1 MHYRLGAR
9 LSNFDAHLINNSSED
24 LILELV
30 DLFIRQGAVH
40 APIVQSIAFTLP
52 LGFGV
57 CKVVNL
63 DISLILLS
71 VYGRSRDGKR
81 RDIPK

>member
-1 MHYRLGAR
+1 VHYRLGAR
-9 LSNFDAHLINNSSED
+9 LSNLDAHLINYSSED
-24 LILELV
+24 LVLELV

-57 CKVVNL
+57 RKVVNL
-63 DISLILLS
+63 DIRLIFRS
-71 VYGRSRDGKR
+71 MYGRSRDDKN
-81 RDIPK
+81 RDTPK